1 MQSWLNGL
9 VDSQQKDI
17 MLKATTADTGAQC
30 FLLGSDH
37 LPGLGLC
44 VENLLR
50 SDINLSCANSTAAD
64 NLGVFY
70 AKVRV
75 EYHLSAEVGE
85 TGLWSTW

>member
-1 MQSWLNGL
+1 MQSWLDPL
-9 VDSQQKDI
+9 VDMQKKAI
-17 MLKATTADTGAQC
+17 MLKTTTTETGAQC

-50 SDINLSCANSTAAD
+50 SEINLSCANSTAAG

-70 AKVRV
+70 AKVRG
-75 EYHLSAEVGE
+75 EHHLSAEVVE
-85 TGLWSTW
+85 TRTMV